1 MPKVRLFCF
10 PYAGGSTQMY
20 HSWTNRLHP
29 KIELIPVELSGRGLR
44 FNEPLYKDFDELIND
59 VFRQIRYDIHEM
71 PYAFFGHSLGALIAF
86 ELLYKIR
93 ADHLPYPVHVFYS
106 GKSAPNAEHHETT
119 SFHLL
124 EPEAFKKKI
133 MEMGGTPVAV
143 FENSEL
149 ETLFMP
155 ILKNDFKMAETYTFK
170 KGRKLYDGEI
180 TVLVGKDDDLTAT
193 QCHEWSNCTSGM
205 CKIIYLNGGH
215 FFINDQTEA
224 VLNIVNSTIMP

>member
-1 MPKVRLFCF
+1 MPKVKLFCF

-20 HSWTNRLHP
+20 HAWTNHLHP

-44 FNEPLYKDFDELIND
+44 FNEPLYNNFEELIED
-59 VFRQIRYDIHEM
+59 VFRQIQYDIQET

-86 ELLYKIR
+86 ELLYTIH
-93 ADHLPYPVHVFYS
+93 ANHLPYPRHVFYS
-106 GKSAPNAEHHETT
+106 GKSAPNITCKKT
-119 SFHLL
+119 SFFHLL
-124 EPEAFKKKI
+124 EPEQFKKKI
-133 MEMGGTPVAV
+133 MALGGTPPAI
-143 FENSEL
+143 FENHEL

-180 TVLVGKDDDLTAT
+180 TVLLGKDDDLTAD

-215 FFINDQTEA
+215 FFINQQTEA
-224 VLNIVNSTIMP
+224 VLHIVNNTIMS